1 MARAFE
7 GARALLFERL
17 VDLDPQA
24 PTEPKPLRTL
34 NRRELRESVRR
45 ELEWLLNTR
54 CPIPA
59 PLLDERER
67 TVINYGIPDLS
78 WFYPQNPRDQRRLA
92 SILSQTISAFEPRL
106 RQVRVTVERY
116 LDVQQALYVIVDAL
130 LVIESI
136 TEPVSFPVVIYS
148 KRGGSE
154 VHASQ

>member
-1 MARAFE
+1 VAR
-7 GARALLFERL
+7 GQPL
-17 VDLDPQA
+17 PQ
-24 PTEPKPLRTL
+24 KP
-34 NRRELRESVRR
+34 
-45 ELEWLLNTR
+45 
-54 CPIPA
+54 
-59 PLLDERER
+59 
-67 TVINYGIPDLS
+67 